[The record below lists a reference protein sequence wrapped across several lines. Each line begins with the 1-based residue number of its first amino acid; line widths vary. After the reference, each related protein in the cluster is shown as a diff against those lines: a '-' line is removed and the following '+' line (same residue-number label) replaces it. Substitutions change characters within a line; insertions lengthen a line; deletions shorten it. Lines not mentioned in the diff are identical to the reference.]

1 MSKRSAEH
9 RFSGSLVSENLNQVI
24 RRIHLDRGSGIL
36 EVTPNDGSK
45 KRLFFLQG
53 ELYLPPSNP
62 IAQQL
67 AGMLA
72 NGLIADLR
80 TLMGRFARVIGS
92 WREGTFSFA
101 PGRAGVP
108 PDVIGP
114 LLTREVVMAG
124 ATQDLSPDAM
134 LDRLGGEKARWTTQ
148 AHPEALSLHSGSGAQ
163 AVGLDPRE
171 VFLIDRIRTQ
181 PCSVAALLQMSGL
194 AREETLGILSRLQ
207 AVGMIEREA
216 RPTVNRELVTLPLL
230 ERFSERVKKE
240 LTLSGVELSEEEHRS
255 RLGDLLSRL
264 GEMGHYDLL
273 GVEPNCDGDEI
284 HRAYSELA
292 KLVHPSQAAK
302 LGLAGR
308 EEGMYL
314 LFERA
319 TESYLVL
326 SDPER
331 RSGYDRDLLSGG
343 MVGGESPEEQEERRK
358 SRARENYLRAQDLFH
373 QEEFHYALEVLR
385 EAVRLDQKPE
395 YYSLMA
401 RVQERNPKWL
411 SQATDSY
418 RTALKLDPEAL
429 DTRVAMA
436 ELYERVGDIGRARAA
451 YRSILIR
458 SPEHPEA
465 SEALARLV
473 KERGPKRGL
482 LQSFFG
488 RD

>member
-9 RFSGSLVSENLNQVI
+9 RFSGSLVSESLNRVI

-36 EVTPNDGSK
+36 EVTPADGSK
-45 KRLFFLQG
+45 KRLFFLGG

-67 AGMLA
+67 SGMLSG
-72 NGLIADLR
+72 GLGADLR

-92 WREGTFSFA
+92 WREGTFSFV

-108 PDVIGP
+108 PEVIGP

-124 ATQDLSPDAM
+124 ATQDLSPEAM
-134 LDRLGGEKARWTTQ
+134 LDRLGGDKARWSTQ
-148 AHPEALSLHSGSGAQ
+148 AHPEALLLNPGA
-163 AVGLDPRE
+163 VTIGLDPRE
-171 VFLIDRIRTQ
+171 AFLIDRIRAQ

-194 AREETLGILSRLQ
+194 PREDTLEILSRLQ
-207 AVGMIEREA
+207 AVELIEREA

-230 ERFSERVKKE
+230 ERFQERVKLE
-240 LTLSGVELSEEEHRS
+240 LEAAAVDLPEEEHRS
-255 RLGDLLSRL
+255 RLADLLSRL

-273 GVEPNCDGDEI
+273 DVHPSCEGDEI

-292 KLVHPSQAAK
+292 KMVHPSQAAR
-302 LGLAGR
+302 LGLRGR
-308 EEGMYL
+308 EEGMHL

-326 SDPER
+326 SDPAR
-331 RSGYDRDLLSGG
+331 RAAYDRDLVTGG
-343 MVGGESPEEQEERRK
+343 LVGGESVEEQEERRQQ
-358 SRARENYLRAQDLFH
+358 RARENYHRARELYR

-385 EAVRLDQKPE
+385 EAVRLDRRSE
-395 YYSLMA
+395 YYTLMGK
-401 RVQERNPKWL
+401 VQERNPKWS

-429 DTRVAMA
+429 DVRVAMA
-436 ELYERVGDIGRARAA
+436 ELYERVGDQGRARAA

-458 SPEHPEA
+458 QPDHPAA
-465 SEALARLV
+465 SEALARLAD
-473 KERGPKRGL
+473 ERSPKRTL
-482 LQSFFG
+482 LRSFFG